1 MRSAIAFS
9 IAALAGSALA
19 APSYGGGY
27 GGQPKN
33 VKHVVEVVA
42 TVVKT
47 VYVTEGYEVP
57 KPTSVKP
64 VYEAPAKPTM
74 VYAPAKPSS
83 SSVYVAPPPA
93 PTSEA
98 PKPTST
104 APAYTPAPEP
114 TSEAPAYTPAPE
126 PTYEAAPPAPSSE
139 APKPTASEAAPAPAG
154 GYMDIVSEWRAK
166 LGMSDL
172 ENDSTLESNAM
183 NVVVEGNG
191 VMKHKLNPGTYGQ
204 VLAPGKPD
212 MESFLSVFVGGW
224 LCEIPTLPGLDGVCS
239 TMSEGWAYEGQT
251 GHAEIL
257 TSPNYSKI
265 GCANHEGIWCCDLA

>member
-1 MRSAIAFS
+1 MRSAIALS
-9 IAALAGSALA
+9 VAALAGSALA
-19 APSYGGGY
+19 APSYGGY
-27 GGQPKN
+27 GNQHKHVKN
-33 VKHVVEVVA
+33 VHVVVE

-57 KPTSVKP
+57 QPTKSVSA
-64 VYEAPAKPTM
+64 VYQAPAKPTM
-74 VYAPAKPSS
+74 VYEPAKPSS
-83 SSVYVAPPPA
+83 SAVYVAPPPA

-98 PKPTST
+98 PKPTT
-104 APAYTPAPEP
+104 TEAAYTPAPEP
-114 TSEAPAYTPAPE
+114 TS
-126 PTYEAAPPAPSSE
+126 YEAAPPAPSSE
-139 APKPTASEAAPAPAG
+139 APKPTTAAAPAPSAPATG

-166 LGMSDL
+166 MGMKAL
-172 ENDSTLESNAM
+172 ECDPKLESNAM
-183 NVVVEGNG
+183 NVIVEGNG

-239 TMSEGWAYEGQT
+239 TMSKGWSYEGQT

-257 TSPNYSKI
+257 TSDNYSKI
-265 GCANHEGIWCCDLA
+265 GCQNHEGIWCCDLA

>member
-1 MRSAIAFS
+1 MRTTIALS
-9 IAALAGSALA
+9 VAALAGSALA
-19 APSYGGGY
+19 APSYGGY
-27 GGQPKN
+27 GHEHKH
-33 VKHVVEVVA
+33 VKHVVDVVA

-57 KPTSVKP
+57 KPTSVSA
-64 VYEAPAKPTM
+64 VYEAPAKNTM

-83 SSVYVAPPPA
+83 SAVYVAPPPPA

-98 PKPTST
+98 PKPTT
-104 APAYTPAPEP
+104 TEAAYTPAPKP
-114 TSEAPAYTPAPE
+114 TS
-126 PTYEAAPPAPSSE
+126 YEAAPPAPSSE
-139 APKPTASEAAPAPAG
+139 APKPTTTEADPDPSATATTG

-166 LGMSDL
+166 MGMKPL
-172 ENDSTLESNAM
+172 ECDSKLESNAM

-239 TMSEGWAYEGQT
+239 TMSKGWSYEGQT

-257 TSPNYSKI
+257 TSDNYSKI
-265 GCANHEGIWCCDLA
+265 GCKNHEGIWCCDLA